1 MSQTSDLQP
10 ARWQILE
17 LKCLRLQIPSA
28 WYFGSTAWECQDF
41 RRQLPMRVNW
51 SEYDW
56 WLASLLNVVVIRWG
70 VKMKKKTAVK
80 RLVRECAMIA
90 RTPDT
95 NPNQLNDGG
104 HHWAVCIADS
114 SWVINCFHEVQL
126 EGDFLNLYIWNQ
138 RQVVVWFTFLLII
151 NVSLVLLLFFAP
163 ITKFQLKSIANR
175 ICFNIQHTN

>member
-10 ARWQILE
+10 ALWQILE

-28 WYFGSTAWECQDF
+28 WYFGSTPWECQEF
-41 RRQLPMRVNW
+41 SRQLPMRVNW

-56 WLASLLNVVVIRWG
+56 LLASLLNVMVIRWG

-95 NPNQLNDGG
+95 DPNQLNDSS

-126 EGDFLNLYIWNQ
+126 EGDIFKLIHMKSMTGGSLIYFSPHHQ
-138 RQVVVWFTFLLII
+138 CQFSSFTVFCTYYKIPVKI
-151 NVSLVLLLFFAP
+151 HCKQNMF
-163 ITKFQLKSIANR
+163 
-175 ICFNIQHTN
+175 